1 MSKDKDQ
8 SEEYNSSTFE
18 VEITKLFNAYK
29 PRPSKDFFRRMENAP
44 WAASRKTGSRFET
57 LLRRLFEVGSP
68 SSLPGFRVALA
79 SFAILLV
86 IVLVTLASPSL
97 QAVAQQLLQFIIPAP
112 TDELTLQVTVQQPGT
127 QEPLNAAERY
137 PLTVNQAEEAAGY
150 PISIITKLPQG
161 LTLAGASYNPE
172 LQAVSMLYMGAGQT
186 LVFTQRPIGE
196 INEFTTVGASAP
208 VEIVSV
214 HGLAA
219 EFVTGGWIVTG
230 TNDRIQSTPAPGTQV
245 SLGVYWNP
253 SLPQY
258 ILRWQEGNTQYEFLS
273 TKTAQG
279 ITIDKDDL
287 IAMAESIK

>member
-1 MSKDKDQ
+1 MSKNKNQ
-8 SEEYNSSTFE
+8 SEEFNPSTFE
-18 VEITKLFNAYK
+18 VEITRLFNAYK
-29 PRPSKDFFRRMENAP
+29 PRPSKDFYRRMKTAP
-44 WAASRKTGSRFET
+44 WAASRKTGNRFESF
-57 LLRRLFEVGSP
+57 LRRLFRVGSP

-79 SFAILLV
+79 SFAILMV

-161 LTLAGASYNPE
+161 LTLAGARYNPE
-172 LQAVSMLYMGAGQT
+172 LQAVSLLYMGAGQT

-196 INEFTTVGASAP
+196 ITEFTTVGASAP

-219 EFVTGGWIVTG
+219 EFVTGGWKVTG

-245 SLGVYWNP
+245 SLGVYWDP

>member
-1 MSKDKDQ
+1 MKKDKDQ
-8 SEEYNSSTFE
+8 SEESNHSAFE
-18 VEITKLFNAYK
+18 EEITKLFKVFK
-29 PRPSKDFFRRMENAP
+29 PHPSKDFFRRMENAP
-44 WAASRKTGSRFET
+44 WAASRKTGSRFESF
-57 LLRRLFEVGSP
+57 LRRLFGFGGP

-112 TDELTLQVTVQQPGT
+112 TDELTLKVTVQQPGT

-150 PISIITKLPQG
+150 PISVITKLPQG
-161 LTLAGASYNPE
+161 LTLAGARYNPE
-172 LQAVSMLYMGAGQT
+172 LQAVSLLYMGAGQT

-196 INEFTTVGASAP
+196 IIEFTTVGASAP

-245 SLGVYWNP
+245 NLGVYWDP

-279 ITIDKDDL
+279 ITIEKDDL